1 MKKLLIF
8 SLLLTFIGL
17 NVVKSQTSGTDS
29 LKKQAVKDAK
39 KFTMKGSQVRL
50 VKKGIITDKS
60 DLFKPTTESTKK
72 TNFLLD
78 STYVKTYR
86 AETYNRAMK
95 GRTSA
100 HHLILGVE
108 IAAGLLLAVT
118 MIALGV
124 AGK

>member
-1 MKKLLIF
+1 
-8 SLLLTFIGL
+8 
-17 NVVKSQTSGTDS
+17 
-29 LKKQAVKDAK
+29 
-39 KFTMKGSQVRL
+39 
-50 VKKGIITDKS
+50 
-60 DLFKPTTESTKK
+60 
-72 TNFLLD
+72 
-78 STYVKTYR
+78 
-86 AETYNRAMK
+86 MK